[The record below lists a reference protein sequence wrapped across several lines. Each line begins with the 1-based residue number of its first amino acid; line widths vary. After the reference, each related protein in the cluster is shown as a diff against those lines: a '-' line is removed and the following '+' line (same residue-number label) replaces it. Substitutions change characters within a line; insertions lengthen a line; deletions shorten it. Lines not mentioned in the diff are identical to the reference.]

1 MNEISN
7 IDYRFPCDAQG
18 GFYYLIGYISALK
31 YSDATDEDKLK
42 SIVNMADRLEQ
53 HIGKAV
59 DAARKD

>member
-7 IDYRFPCDAQG
+7 IDYQFPCDAHG
-18 GFYYLIGYISALK
+18 GFHYLIGYINALK

-53 HIGKAV
+53 HVGKAGEAV
-59 DAARKD
+59 KA